1 MNVCLRR
8 GACVIL
14 APLQMKYPAKTNI
27 ILLLALTLAAV
38 LCACTQQTQE
48 QPAAFEMVSLGVAP
62 SRILAGEE
70 AVVTAQVANTGGLAG
85 NFKAE
90 LTMNGEPAASRVI
103 MILPGKIG
111 RLSFTVSPDKPGIYK
126 IQLGSAGATLTVGA
140 VEEREVE
147 LKYDSGISQDALW
160 AGYNNGFLI
169 SFTPPAKPFI
179 LKKVSVC
186 AGIYGVAWE
195 GKTFD
200 LYILDAFNTPLFS
213 QTYAIAK
220 IPVKGAFPYRPPS
233 WVDFDIPPFNI
244 ENDFLVYFFTGT
256 GMHKGIQ
263 IGVDDSVI
271 NEHSGLASGRPP
283 NIAPVAIEAVYNS
296 TFWYSNSSKVNWMI
310 RASGSARMPVE

>member
-1 MNVCLRR
+1 
-8 GACVIL
+8 
-14 APLQMKYPAKTNI
+14 MKYLTGPYA
-27 ILLLALTLAAV
+27 ILLLLITLVAV
-38 LCACTQQTQE
+38 LCSCAQPLQE
-48 QPAAFEMVSLGVAP
+48 LPATFEIVSLGVAP
-62 SRILAGEE
+62 SRVMAGEE

-111 RLSFTVSPDKPGIYK
+111 RLSFTVSPDKPGTYK

-147 LKYDSGISQDALW
+147 LKYDSGVSRDALW

-200 LYILDAFNTPLFS
+200 LYILDTFNTPLFS

-244 ENDFLVYFFTGT
+244 ENDFMVYFFTGT

-263 IGVDDSVI
+263 VGVDDSVT
-271 NEHSGLASGRPP
+271 NEHSDLASGRPP
-283 NIAPVAIEAVYNS
+283 NMAPVAIDTFYNS
-296 TFWYSNSSKVNWMI
+296 TFWYSDRSKVNWMI

>member
-1 MNVCLRR
+1 
-8 GACVIL
+8 
-14 APLQMKYPAKTNI
+14 MKYPI
-27 ILLLALTLAAV
+27 RPHSVLLLALTLTVV
-38 LCACTQQTQE
+38 LCACSQQPQE
-48 QPAAFEMVSLGVAP
+48 QPAAFEIVSLGVAP
-62 SRILAGEE
+62 SQVLDGQDAT
-70 AVVTAQVANTGGLAG
+70 VTAQVANTGGLAG

-90 LTMNGEPAASRVI
+90 LTMNGEPVASRVI

-111 RLSFTVSPDKPGIYK
+111 KLSFTVSPDKPGTYK
-126 IQLGSAGATLTVGA
+126 IQLGSAGATLAVKA

-147 LKYDSGISQDALW
+147 LKYDSGVSQDALW

-200 LYILDAFNTPLFS
+200 LYILDSFNTPLFS

-220 IPVKGAFPYRPPS
+220 IPVKGAFPYREPS
-233 WVDFDIPPFNI
+233 WVDFNIPPFNI

-263 IGVDDSVI
+263 VGVDDSI
-271 NEHSGLASGRPP
+271 TNEHSGLASGRPP
-283 NIAPVAIEAVYNS
+283 NIAPVAIDTFYNS
-296 TFWYSNSSKVNWMI
+296 TFWYSDRTKVNWMI

>member
-1 MNVCLRR
+1 
-8 GACVIL
+8 
-14 APLQMKYPAKTNI
+14 MKYLTRPYS
-27 ILLLALTLAAV
+27 ILLLLITPVAV
-38 LCACTQQTQE
+38 LCACAQQPQE
-48 QPAAFEMVSLGVAP
+48 QPAAFEMVSLGVSP
-62 SRILAGEE
+62 SRVQAGEE

-90 LTMNGEPAASRVI
+90 LTMNGVPAASRVI

-126 IQLGSAGATLTVGA
+126 IQLGSTGATLTVGA

-147 LKYDSGISQDALW
+147 LKYDSGVSQDALW

-200 LYILDAFNTPLFS
+200 LHILDAFNTPLFS

-244 ENDFLVYFFTGT
+244 ENDFQVYFFTGT

-263 IGVDDSVI
+263 VGVDDSVA
-271 NEHSGLASGRPP
+271 NEHSSLASGRPP
-283 NIAPVAIEAVYNS
+283 NIAPVAIETFYNS
-296 TFWYSNSSKVNWMI
+296 TFWYSDPVKVNWMI

>member
-1 MNVCLRR
+1 
-8 GACVIL
+8 
-14 APLQMKYPAKTNI
+14 MKYPI
-27 ILLLALTLAAV
+27 RPHSILLLALTLTVV
-38 LCACTQQTQE
+38 LCACSQQPQE
-48 QPAAFEMVSLGVAP
+48 QPAAFEIVSLGVAP
-62 SRILAGEE
+62 SQVLDGQDAT
-70 AVVTAQVANTGGLAG
+70 VTAQVANTGGLAG

-103 MILPGKIG
+103 MILPGKIVK
-111 RLSFTVSPDKPGIYK
+111 LSFTVSPDKPGIYK
-126 IQLGSAGATLTVGA
+126 IQLGSAGATLTVQA
-140 VEEREVE
+140 VEERELE

-160 AGYNNGFLI
+160 AGYNNGFLV
-169 SFTPPAKPFI
+169 SFTPPVKPFI

-200 LYILDAFNTPLFS
+200 IYILDALNTPLFS

-263 IGVDDSVI
+263 VGVDDSMT

-283 NIAPVAIEAVYNS
+283 NIAPVSIDTFYNS
-296 TFWYSNSSKVNWMI
+296 TFWYSDRAKVNWMI

>member
-1 MNVCLRR
+1 
-8 GACVIL
+8 
-14 APLQMKYPAKTNI
+14 MKYPAKTNI

-38 LCACTQQTQE
+38 LCACAPQTQE
-48 QPAAFEMVSLGVAP
+48 RPAAFEIVSLGVAP
-62 SRILAGEE
+62 SQVLDGQDAT
-70 AVVTAQVANTGGLAG
+70 VTAQVANTGELTG

-90 LTMNGEPAASRVI
+90 LTMNGEPVASRVI

-111 RLSFTVSPDKPGIYK
+111 KLTFTVSPDKPGTYK
-126 IQLGSAGATLTVGA
+126 IQLGSAGATLTVKA
-140 VEEREVE
+140 VEDREVE
-147 LKYDSGISQDALW
+147 LKYDSGVSQDALW

-169 SFTPPAKPFI
+169 SFTPPARPFI
-179 LKKVSVC
+179 LKKVSIC

-200 LYILDAFNTPLFS
+200 LYILDSVNTPLFG

-220 IPVKGAFPYRPPS
+220 IPVKGAFPYREPS

-263 IGVDDSVI
+263 VGVDDSVT

-283 NIAPVAIEAVYNS
+283 NLAPVSIDTFYNS
-296 TFWYSNSSKVNWMI
+296 TFWYSDRTKVNWMI